1 MEIISRTV
9 KILDVLSA
17 NDGEMRF
24 SDLAEEMNLPSPSTL
39 TRLLKALC
47 NAEVLYK
54 DDRGWYCLGSKPRQW
69 SNAAKP
75 RLSLQ
80 EIVHPELENI
90 NRKFHVSTIV
100 FRHEEGNMVIC
111 ADKIADENSPSL
123 QEPGA
128 MLPLNLGILGSCFLE
143 AEHPVPYEEFTARF
157 SKLKDLDKLI
167 SRLHKDAE
175 NYGYIYDY
183 GKLFPDNHR
192 LAVPVKFEGK
202 TVAVIGAG
210 FTPGRVKENDFIA
223 ELADELKK
231 SAHIIEKIIENQH
244 GDF

>member
-80 EIVHPELENI
+80 EIVHPELDSI
-90 NRKFHVSTIV
+90 NKKFHVSAIV
-100 FRHEEGNMVIC
+100 FRHEEENMVIC
-111 ADKIADENSPSL
+111 VDKVADENSPSL
-123 QEPGA
+123 QAPGTI
-128 MLPLNLGILGSCFLE
+128 LPLNLGILGSCFLE
-143 AEHPVPYEEFTARF
+143 AENPVAYEEFTARF
-157 SKLKDLDKLI
+157 SELKELDKLI
-167 SRLHKDAE
+167 SRFHKDAE

-192 LAVPVKFEGK
+192 LAVPIKFGGE

-210 FTPGRVKENDFIA
+210 FTSGRVKESGFI
-223 ELADELKK
+223 EKLVNELKK
-231 SAHIIEKIIENQH
+231 SAHIIEKVIEKQH